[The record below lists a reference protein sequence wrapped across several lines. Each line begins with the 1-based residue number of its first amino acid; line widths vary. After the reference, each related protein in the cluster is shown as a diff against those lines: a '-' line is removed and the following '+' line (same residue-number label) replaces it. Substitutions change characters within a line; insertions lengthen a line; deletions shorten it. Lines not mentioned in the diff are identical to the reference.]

1 MGITVITT
9 VVTPPTSAALTTL
22 ANVKAELSITDASLD
37 TLLTS
42 YIGSASAAIAQYC
55 NRTFGVQ
62 TLKDEAWPEREFY
75 SYQLPGTLSAIQL
88 SNWPVV
94 AVTSLTENGDALV
107 DGTDY
112 RVDKATGTLLR
123 LDGLG
128 YVKPWLAWPI
138 VATYSAGYATIPA
151 DIDDAAV
158 RMVKARY
165 LAKGRDPFMKQENI
179 PGVREV
185 TYWVAT
191 GADAGNM
198 PPDVA
203 DILENYRQPVIA

>member
-9 VVTPPTSAALTTL
+9 VVTPPTAAALTTL
-22 ANVKAELSITDASLD
+22 ASVKAELSITDSSQD

-42 YIGSASAAIAQYC
+42 YIGSASAAISQFC
-55 NRTFGVQ
+55 NRAFGVS
-62 TLKDEAWPEREFY
+62 TIKDEAWPDREPY
-75 SYQLPGTLSAIQL
+75 SFQFPGSLSSIQL

-94 AVTSLTENGDALV
+94 AITTLTENGDALV
-107 DGTDY
+107 DGADY
-112 RVDKATGTLLR
+112 RVDKATGTLYR

-138 VATYSAGYATIPA
+138 VATYNAGFATIPA

-165 LAKGRDPFMKQENI
+165 LARGRDPFMKQENI

-191 GADAGNM
+191 GTDAGNM

>member
-1 MGITVITT
+1 VGITVIRT
-9 VVTPPTSAALTTL
+9 VVTPPADPTLTTL
-22 ANVKAELSITDASLD
+22 AKVKAELSITGSAQDA
-37 TLLTS
+37 LLTS
-42 YIGSASAAIAQYC
+42 YIGSASAAIEQFC
-55 NRTFGVQ
+55 NRTFGVA
-62 TLKDEAWPEREFY
+62 TIKDEAWPDREVY
-75 SYQLPGTLSAIQL
+75 SFQLPGSLSSIQL
-88 SNWPVV
+88 SSWPVV
-94 AVTSLTENGDALV
+94 AMTSLTENGDALV
-107 DGTDY
+107 ESTDY
-112 RVDKATGTLLR
+112 RVDKLTGTLYR

-138 VATYSAGYATIPA
+138 VGIYSAGFATIPA
-151 DIDDAAV
+151 DVDDAAV

-191 GADAGNM
+191 GKDAGNM

>member
-1 MGITVITT
+1 MGITVVTT
-9 VVTPPTSAALTTL
+9 VVTPPSDPTLTTL
-22 ANVKAELSITDASLD
+22 AKVKAELSIGDTSLD

-55 NRTFGVQ
+55 NRIFGQ
-62 TLKDEAWPEREFY
+62 ATIKDEAWPEREPY
-75 SYQLPGTLSAIQL
+75 SFMLPGSISAIQL
-88 SNWPVV
+88 SSWPVISI
-94 AVTSLTENGDALV
+94 TTLTENGNALV

-112 RVDKATGTLLR
+112 RVDKATGALLR

-138 VATYSAGYATIPA
+138 VATYVAGFAAIPA

-165 LAKGRDPFMKQENI
+165 LARGRDPFMKQENI

-191 GADAGNM
+191 GTDAGNM